1 MPLPFEA
8 SAAEIAKEPDLYVDS
23 VFGMLESAF
32 LTIPKGRG
40 YVEYSVFEAGY
51 EALKRSTRA
60 FEDFTAD
67 RIENAV
73 GRMPMAFVVL
83 RAILGFSPSEWAE
96 ATARRTGSPSVTQLF
111 VRGLDRRIRLTP
123 SRPVLGRSESA
134 DARIRILVETARD
147 LVTEGAPPASE
158 VLIHRLEK
166 ADTGSGLAGVRRLA
180 ALGSPYAVL
189 LYERFL
195 GRPFASHRD
204 SVSELVGDVLEI
216 AVERVLSNAG
226 VSFRKTAR
234 ARQLPGFDQAPDFV
248 VPSEFEPRVVIEAKI
263 AEDDGTARDKVTRVQ
278 HLGSIARAGAEPGE
292 PGRFQVVAVI
302 GGRGFRTRREDMRKL
317 LLATEGK
324 VFTLRQLHRLVPSTR
339 LAEFAAA
346 T

>member
-1 MPLPFEA
+1 MPLPFEV
-8 SAAEIAKEPDLYVDS
+8 SAAEIERDPDVYVDS
-23 VFGMLESAF
+23 VFGMLESTF
-32 LTIPKGRG
+32 FTIPKGRG
-40 YVEYSVFEAGY
+40 YVEYSVFETAY
-51 EALKRSTRA
+51 EALKKNTRA

-67 RIENAV
+67 RVEDAISRA
-73 GRMPMAFVVL
+73 PMAFVVL

-96 ATARRTGSPSVTQLF
+96 ATAQGTGRPCVTQQ
-111 VRGLDRRIRLTP
+111 VARSLDRRIRLAP
-123 SRPVLGRSESA
+123 SRPVLGRSELT
-134 DARIRILVETARD
+134 DARIRVLVKTACD
-147 LVTEGAPPASE
+147 LVTAGSPPASD
-158 VLIHRLEK
+158 VLIHRLDK
-166 ADTGSGLAGVRRLA
+166 ADTGGGLPGVRRMA
-180 ALGSPYAVL
+180 QLGSPYAVL

-204 SVSELVGDVLEI
+204 SVSELVGDVLET
-216 AVERVLSNAG
+216 AVERVLANAG

-234 ARQLPGFDQAPDFV
+234 AERIPGFDQAPDFV
-248 VPSEFEPRVVIEAKI
+248 APSEFEPRVVIEAKI

-278 HLGSIARAGAEPGE
+278 HLGSLARAGAEPGA
-292 PGRFQVVAVI
+292 PARFQVVAVI

-324 VFTLRQLHRLVPSTR
+324 VFTLRQLHRLVPNTR

>member
-1 MPLPFEA
+1 MPLPFEVS
-8 SAAEIAKEPDLYVDS
+8 SAGIEKDPDIYVDS
-23 VFGMLESAF
+23 VFGMLESTF
-32 LTIPKGRG
+32 FTIPKGRG

-51 EALKRSTRA
+51 EALKKSTRA

-67 RIENAV
+67 RIEDAV
-73 GRMPMAFVVL
+73 GRAPMAFVVL

-96 ATARRTGSPSVTQLF
+96 ATARRAGTPSVTQQF
-111 VRGLDRRIRLTP
+111 ARSLDRRIRLMP
-123 SRPVLGRSESA
+123 FQPVLGRSETA
-134 DARIRILVETARD
+134 DARLRVLAETACE
-147 LVTEGAPPASE
+147 LVTAGAPPASD
-158 VLIHRLEK
+158 VLVHRLEK
-166 ADTGSGLAGVRRLA
+166 ADTGSGLAGIQRLA
-180 ALGSPYAVL
+180 RLGSPYAVL

-204 SVSELVGDVLEI
+204 SVSELVGDVLET
-216 AVERVLSNAG
+216 AVEKILANAG

-234 ARQLPGFDQAPDFV
+234 AGRIPGFDQAPDFV

-278 HLGSIARAGAEPGE
+278 HLGSLARARAEPGG
-292 PGRFQVVAVI
+292 PGRFEVVAVI
-302 GGRGFRTRREDMRKL
+302 GGRGFRTRREDLRKL

>member
-8 SAAEIAKEPDLYVDS
+8 SAAEIERAPDLYVDS
-23 VFGMLESAF
+23 VFAMLESAF
-32 LTIPKGRG
+32 LAIPKGRG
-40 YVEYSVFEAGY
+40 YVEYAMFEAGY
-51 EALKRSTRA
+51 EALKKETRGFA
-60 FEDFTAD
+60 EFTVDRVED
-67 RIENAV
+67 AV
-73 GRMPMAFVVL
+73 GRAPMALVVL

-96 ATARRTGSPSVTQLF
+96 AAAQRSGTPSVSRQF
-111 VRGLDRRIRLTP
+111 ARSLDRRIRLAP
-123 SRPVLGRSESA
+123 SGAILGRSEVA
-134 DARIRILVETARD
+134 DARIRLLVETACG
-147 LVTEGAPPASE
+147 LVTAGAPRTSE
-158 VLIHRLEK
+158 VLIHRLDK
-166 ADTGSGLAGVRRLA
+166 ADTGSGLDGIRRLA
-180 ALGSPYAVL
+180 QLGSPYAVL

-204 SVSELVGDVLEI
+204 SVSELVGDVLEA
-216 AVERVLSNAG
+216 AVERVLANAG

-234 ARQLPGFDQAPDFV
+234 AERIPGFDQAPDFV

-278 HLGSIARAGAEPGE
+278 HLGSLARARAE

-339 LAEFAAA
+339 LAGFATA

>member
-1 MPLPFEA
+1 MPLPFEVP
-8 SAAEIAKEPDLYVDS
+8 AAEIERDPDLYVDS

-32 LTIPKGRG
+32 FTIPKGRG
-40 YVEYSVFEAGY
+40 YVEYSVFEAAY
-51 EALKRSTRA
+51 EALKKSTRA

-67 RIENAV
+67 RVEDAV
-73 GRMPMAFVVL
+73 GRAPMAFVVL

-96 ATARRTGSPSVTQLF
+96 ATAQGTGRPSVTQQ
-111 VRGLDRRIRLTP
+111 VARSLDRRIRLAP
-123 SRPVLGRSESA
+123 SRPVLGRSELT
-134 DARIRILVETARD
+134 DARIRVLVKTACD
-147 LVTEGAPPASE
+147 LVTAGGPPASD
-158 VLIHRLEK
+158 VLIHRLDK
-166 ADTGSGLAGVRRLA
+166 ADTGGGLSGVRRMA
-180 ALGSPYAVL
+180 QLGSPYAVL

-204 SVSELVGDVLEI
+204 SVSELVGDVLET
-216 AVERVLSNAG
+216 AVERVLANAG

-234 ARQLPGFDQAPDFV
+234 AERIPGFDQAPDFV
-248 VPSEFEPRVVIEAKI
+248 APSEFEPRVVIEAKI

-278 HLGSIARAGAEPGE
+278 HLGSLARTGAEPGA
-292 PGRFQVVAVI
+292 PGRFEVVAVI